1 MPWPVVPPPP
11 AKIPKHN
18 LLELGKQ
25 LSLAMVRAGCAPCPE
40 LVRGQLHGTERSC
53 SRVGSRAHWFQA
65 PQEVALTP
73 GAWGGGGIK
82 PGVQGRKLLT
92 RRAKDRVVPY
102 LRSHPCAPPL
112 AVSCLPCPPE
122 SCMLPTPSTQ
132 ESDKVTHLA
141 GKTTR
146 GKPSGHPPTHPC
158 LSWGQ
163 AITHWPM

>member
-1 MPWPVVPPPP
+1 
-11 AKIPKHN
+11 
-18 LLELGKQ
+18 
-25 LSLAMVRAGCAPCPE
+25 MVRTGCAPCPG

-53 SRVGSRAHWFQA
+53 GGVGSRAHGFQA

-82 PGVQGRKLLT
+82 PGVQGRKLFT

-112 AVSCLPCPPE
+112 GISCLPCPPE
-122 SCMLPTPSTQ
+122 SCMLPTPSIQ
-132 ESDKVTHLA
+132 ESEKVTHLA

-146 GKPSGHPPTHPC
+146 GKPSAPSHPSTPLMGTGHHPLAHVKCQCPPHPEP
-158 LSWGQ
+158 SPHPSQ
-163 AITHWPM
+163 AHK